1 MYAKFYPLSIL
12 LMISELILIGKMY
25 YIVPQ
30 KSTSKNE
37 NLC

>member
-12 LMISELILIGKMY
+12 KMISELILIGKKY

-30 KSTSKNE
+30 KSTDKNE